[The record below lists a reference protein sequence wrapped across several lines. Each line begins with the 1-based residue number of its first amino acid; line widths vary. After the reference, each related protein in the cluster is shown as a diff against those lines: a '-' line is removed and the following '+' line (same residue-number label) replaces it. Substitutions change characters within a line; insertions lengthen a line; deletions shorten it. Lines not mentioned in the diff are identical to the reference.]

1 MKRILQLMFLG
12 TGIGILFSS
21 CSMFSYTAHTA
32 KTLAIENEV
41 RQMPLVVDLHV
52 DSTRWERDTAWE
64 NVLFKKHASVK
75 NQMDY
80 LVASILE
87 ESGADVLVEPKVSL
101 DARMGWIRSRYDM
114 KVMGYPARYV
124 NFRPAT
130 MQDMR
135 LLGMDTLDCRRDYPQ
150 VVINGAPGSWY
161 DGRSVT
167 RRLETKGNV
176 RWNSTKGG
184 RMAPAISAP
193 GKPKKKKRPEPE
205 VLRKPYTGMLDI
217 RAAYSPSYGDGYAS
231 ASWPAMFTTTHGAN
245 LGKRRSIF
253 LGAGMGFGGNKRRLN
268 HSDYDFS
275 EPRRLFLPVYANVR
289 FNLGHKKVYPFI
301 DVRVGG
307 AMIWEKNK
315 VYEKSVWSDTWYL
328 DYEKKYSYISLYYD
342 VTVGVGIGNHFD
354 LGITHM
360 MMGLEDR
367 DFDIGLKLGVRW

>member
-161 DGRSVT
+161 DGRSANT
-167 RRLETKGNV
+167 RTGFGAKV
-176 RWNSTKGG
+176 RQAFSKPGSYAGDRQPVNRQKKERNPEIVRKKYEG
-184 RMAPAISAP
+184 RF
-193 GKPKKKKRPEPE
+193 E
-205 VLRKPYTGMLDI
+205 V
-217 RAAYSPSYGDGYAS
+217 RAAYSFYDAYTRNSYGDIDEVYEVVPVMAY
-231 ASWPAMFTTTHGAN
+231 TTHGAYV
-245 LGKRRSIF
+245 GEKRNVF
-253 LGAGMGFGGNKRRLN
+253 LGAGVGFGG
-268 HSDYDFS
+268 DVAFQDADFW
-275 EPRRLFLPVYANVR
+275 LPIYFDAR
-289 FNLGHKKVYPFI
+289 FNFCSRKFSPFVEVKVGPSVRWGHIFGRRDVACTFFYEANLGVSLG
-301 DVRVGG
+301 R
-307 AMIWEKNK
+307 
-315 VYEKSVWSDTWYL
+315 YL
-328 DYEKKYSYISLYYD
+328 DVS
-342 VTVGVGIGNHFD
+342 
-354 LGITHM
+354 ITHM
-360 MMGLEDR
+360 GTVAGHWGDGEMLPCDL
-367 DFDIGLKLGVRW
+367 GLKLGVRW

>member
-1 MKRILQLMFLG
+1 MFLG

-161 DGRSVT
+161 DGRSANT
-167 RRLETKGNV
+167 RTGFGAKV
-176 RWNSTKGG
+176 RQAFSKPGSYAGDRQPVNRQKKERNPEIVRKKYEG
-184 RMAPAISAP
+184 RF
-193 GKPKKKKRPEPE
+193 E
-205 VLRKPYTGMLDI
+205 V
-217 RAAYSPSYGDGYAS
+217 RAAFSFLDSYHRDSYEDLIWAGEIVPVLA
-231 ASWPAMFTTTHGAN
+231 FTTHGAYV
-245 LGKRRSIF
+245 GTKRNIF
-253 LGAGMGFGGNKRRLN
+253 LGAGAGFGGDVFSRNGDCWLPIYFDAHFNFCSKEFSPFAEIKLGPCLAWGFYSN
-268 HSDYDFS
+268 HRDQYGDSFGFFYEADIGVS
-275 EPRRLFLPVYANVR
+275 
-289 FNLGHKKVYPFI
+289 LGK
-301 DVRVGG
+301 
-307 AMIWEKNK
+307 
-315 VYEKSVWSDTWYL
+315 
-328 DYEKKYSYISLYYD
+328 
-342 VTVGVGIGNHFD
+342 HFD
-354 LGITHM
+354 LSITHM
-360 MMGLEDR
+360 GAVTKGVMLPCDL
-367 DFDIGLKLGVRW
+367 GLKLGVRW